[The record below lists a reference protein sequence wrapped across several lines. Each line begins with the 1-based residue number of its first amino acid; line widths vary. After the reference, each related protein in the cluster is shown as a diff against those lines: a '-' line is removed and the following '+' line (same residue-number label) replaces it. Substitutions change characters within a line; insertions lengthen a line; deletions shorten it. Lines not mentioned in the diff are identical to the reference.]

1 MSPLIEPE
9 VLATLLNDPRVI
21 IIDCRFTLGQADA
34 DFGYKCYLQGHIPSA
49 RYLDLEKDL
58 SAPVIAGKTSRHP
71 LPTSGDFAQLLQK
84 LGVCS
89 DSHVVV
95 YDDGGHAMAARA
107 WWQLRWIGVEKV
119 QVLHGGVKSWL
130 GGKYP
135 STTEKPEINP
145 SQFKA
150 NPQNQMLVTA
160 QQVEDQL
167 KNSVFQLVDARAH
180 ERFAGEVEPLDN
192 RAGHIPGAICRPFL
206 ENMDESGSFLSPEQ
220 LKQAFS
226 NLSDSGLEMV
236 HYCGSGV
243 TACHNIL
250 AMEYAG
256 IKNTK
261 LYAGSWS
268 EWITV
273 TSRPIA
279 KGDAVTGD

>member
-9 VLATLLNDPRVI
+9 VLATLLHDPRVI

-34 DFGYKCYLQGHIPSA
+34 DFGRKCYLQGHIPGA

-71 LPTSGDFAQLLQK
+71 LPSPDQFASLL
-84 LGVCS
+84 GTMGIDA

-107 WWQLRWIGVEKV
+107 WWQLRWIGVKKV
-119 QVLHGGVKSWL
+119 QLLHGGIKSWQ
-130 GGKYP
+130 GDKYP
-135 STTEKPEINP
+135 LTTEKPDIQP
-145 SQFKA
+145 CQFVA
-150 NPQNQMLVTA
+150 NPQSKMLITA
-160 QQVEDQL
+160 DQVEAQL
-167 KNSVFQLVDARAH
+167 QNPVFQLVDARAR
-180 ERFAGEVEPLDN
+180 ERFAGDVETLDSK
-192 RAGHIPGAICRPFL
+192 AGHIPGAVCRPFL
-206 ENMDESGSFLSPEQ
+206 ENMDENGCFLSPQELQ
-220 LKQAFS
+220 KAFS
-226 NLSDSGLEMV
+226 DLMASDLEIV

-256 IKNTK
+256 IKDAC

-268 EWITV
+268 EWITDEK
-273 TSRPIA
+273 RPVA
-279 KGDAVTGD
+279 TGE